1 MNRESYLEHYS
12 CNDNWLRIL
21 EGEKLAQAT
30 RLNRAICGLFTSHES
45 EIRKLNKEI
54 FELQQLTKEQL
65 IKIINNYP
73 RNGVSESYK
82 DNAVKVLN
90 DLND

>member
-54 FELQQLTKEQL
+54 FELRQKYQ
-65 IKIINNYP
+65 IKL
-73 RNGVSESYK
+73 SESR
-82 DNAVKVLN
+82 VKCDELEEEIKR
-90 DLND
+90 LKK